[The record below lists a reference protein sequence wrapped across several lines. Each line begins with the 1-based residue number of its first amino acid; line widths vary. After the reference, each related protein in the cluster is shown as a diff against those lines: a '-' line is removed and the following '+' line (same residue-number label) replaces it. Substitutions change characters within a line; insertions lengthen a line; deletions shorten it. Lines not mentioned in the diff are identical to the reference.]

1 MYLEWDMKKKNHEIE
16 KQIIGIFL
24 ISKML
29 YRKIKLFDKS
39 KIVVITLI
47 KCITEYSYIYRFA
60 DIL

>member
-1 MYLEWDMKKKNHEIE
+1 MYLEWDMKKKKNHEIE

-24 ISKML
+24 ISKKL
-29 YRKIKLFDKS
+29 YRKIKLFD

>member
-1 MYLEWDMKKKNHEIE
+1 MRYEKKKNHEIE

-24 ISKML
+24 ISKKL

-47 KCITEYSYIYRFA
+47 KCITYIYRFA